1 MLFVQIES
9 VGVNLFLLITL
20 LSISISI
27 HGGLVARLILFVER
41 SMSFIVAFL
50 PGVLLQFLLNSLD
63 ISLSGLVVI
72 FLELIE
78 HINQEMYILHAVDVE
93 TLSNGVNLDGELLLV

>member
-1 MLFVQIES
+1 MLLVQIES
-9 VGVNLFLLITL
+9 VGVNLFFLITL

-27 HGGLVARLILFVER
+27 HSSLVACLILFIER
-41 SMSFIVAFL
+41 SMSFIVAILCVFC
-50 PGVLLQFLLNSLD
+50 LQILLNSLD
-63 ISLSGLVVI
+63 VSLSGLVVI
-72 FLELIE
+72 LLKLIE